1 MASSPPD
8 TFFRGYP
15 QNLLMSIFDILIG
28 NDLNTDKGEVGDL
41 VVQVHLGPPILSSV
55 YAVISAFSA

>member
-1 MASSPPD
+1 LSKKARISGGS
-8 TFFRGYP
+8 T
-15 QNLLMSIFDILIG
+15 